1 MKKTFQ
7 LSTLI
12 LFAVNGG
19 LAFSQTL
26 CELEPD
32 PGPCFAAIQ
41 AYYFNAD
48 SQSCSQFTWG
58 GCDGIVPFWTLEEC
72 QSACGSG
79 VFNPSELCDSIHV
92 SLSSVIQPDM
102 GVSGV
107 VTISMSTSYTT
118 NYMFPYSG
126 FQLVDNEGL
135 MLASEELSSAPNVY
149 GIGPF
154 MNEIRYLILPSELPS
169 YFSGKLNLVS
179 GLFAGFPEV
188 VCSYPFTWSDPSTSG
203 VDLYNNDVE
212 STPEIEFWYDFLG
225 RQLLHGPQQG
235 QLSIAVYS
243 DGSRKAVWK
252 P

>member
-7 LSTLI
+7 LSTRI

-41 AYYFNAD
+41 AYYINAD

-72 QSACGSG
+72 QSACGSD

-102 GVSGV
+102 GGVWRCHDFDVHKLYHKLYVSIFGF
-107 VTISMSTSYTT
+107 ST
-118 NYMFPYSG
+118 
-126 FQLVDNEGL
+126 
-135 MLASEELSSAPNVY
+135 
-149 GIGPF
+149 
-154 MNEIRYLILPSELPS
+154 
-169 YFSGKLNLVS
+169 
-179 GLFAGFPEV
+179 
-188 VCSYPFTWSDPSTSG
+188 C
-203 VDLYNNDVE
+203 
-212 STPEIEFWYDFLG
+212 
-225 RQLLHGPQQG
+225 
-235 QLSIAVYS
+235 
-243 DGSRKAVWK
+243 
-252 P
+252 